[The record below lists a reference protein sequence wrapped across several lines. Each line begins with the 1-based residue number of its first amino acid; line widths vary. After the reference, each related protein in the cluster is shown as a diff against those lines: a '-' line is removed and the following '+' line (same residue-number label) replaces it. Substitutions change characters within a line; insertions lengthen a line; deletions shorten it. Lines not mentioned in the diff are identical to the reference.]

1 MTIAR
6 SICLGF
12 VAVIAIGTFLL
23 TLPWCTETGEWGDLL
38 TALFTSTSAVC
49 VTGLTVTDTGTY
61 FSFLGELVILLLIQI
76 GGLGYMTTTTF
87 LILLIGKKFDFRQK
101 IAIKES
107 FDRPFLQG
115 SRNLVI
121 SIIITTFILELAA
134 TILLFPTFAA
144 DYGLFEGIWLAVF
157 HSVSAW
163 NNAGF
168 SLFPDSL
175 MRYQTSLPVNLIITS
190 LIILGGIGY
199 QVIIEVCFWLVDIL
213 RHNKP
218 VHEFS
223 LNFKVVTSTTAVLLV
238 VGTIAVYLTEV
249 NNPSTLASHPFE
261 EQIMLAWFQSV
272 TSRTAG
278 FNSIDIAAMTS
289 SGLFVTICL
298 MFIGASPSGTGGG
311 IKTTTI
317 RILYSSTKA
326 VLQGQEQVIMF
337 KREVPVSLILKA
349 MAVVFGSAMTVVVI
363 TLIISLLD
371 GKHEFLAILFE
382 VVSAFATVGLS
393 TGITPQLPQLAKL
406 ALIFTMYLGRVGV
419 LLFMA
424 AIIGETRPSRIE
436 YPQEN
441 LLVG

>member
-1 MTIAR
+1 M
-6 SICLGF
+6 
-12 VAVIAIGTFLL
+12 
-23 TLPWCTETGEWGDLL
+23 
-38 TALFTSTSAVC
+38 
-49 VTGLTVTDTGTY
+49 
-61 FSFLGELVILLLIQI
+61 
-76 GGLGYMTTTTF
+76 
-87 LILLIGKKFDFRQK
+87 
-101 IAIKES
+101 
-107 FDRPFLQG
+107 
-115 SRNLVI
+115 
-121 SIIITTFILELAA
+121 
-134 TILLFPTFAA
+134 
-144 DYGLFEGIWLAVF
+144 
-157 HSVSAW
+157 
-163 NNAGF
+163 
-168 SLFPDSL
+168 
-175 MRYQTSLPVNLIITS
+175 
-190 LIILGGIGY
+190 
-199 QVIIEVCFWLVDIL
+199 IIEVCFWLVDIL

-393 TGITPQLPQLAKL
+393 TGITPSC
-406 ALIFTMYLGRVGV
+406 
-419 LLFMA
+419 
-424 AIIGETRPSRIE
+424 PSW
-436 YPQEN
+436 QN
-441 LLVG
+441 WL